1 MQDFD
6 ISSTQS
12 LIDRYYQ
19 EEKAQQEREQSL
31 AALNLHLDANDLAM
45 LNVIAKRFNKTR
57 TQLAQELLS
66 SALVDLFSRVE
77 AGERKL
83 MARDADESARTIAN
97 EIAEE
102 NGLKNL
108 EIKTGLWANH
118 ERQFTKLERKKSK
131 QPEAVEA
138 QDSQDSSAVFDEQD
152 DKTDAPFT
160 SNSVSTSMFAN

>member
-45 LNVIAKRFNKTR
+45 INVIAKRFNKTR